1 MSEQGI
7 QQRIRLACSRVPVR
21 LHRNNTGVLRDQHGR
36 PVQFGLAKGSSDLI
50 GWTTRTITPEM
61 VGQRIAVFTSIEVKT
76 ATGRL
81 RPEQRQWLDAVQAA
95 GGIAGVARSVE
106 DAARLT
112 TAACDGT
119 MASAHKPDSCG
130 LDSPLWTRDQPA

>member
-1 MSEQGI
+1 MTEQQI
-7 QQRIRLACSRVPVR
+7 QQHIRLTCSRGPVR
-21 LHRNNTGVLRDQHGR
+21 LYRNNTGTLKDSNGR
-36 PVQFGLAKGSSDLI
+36 PVQFGLAKGSADLI
-50 GWTTRTITPEM
+50 GWTTRTITPGM
-61 VGQRIAVFTSIEVKT
+61 VGQQVAVFTSIEVKT

-112 TAACDGT
+112 GAA
-119 MASAHKPDSCG
+119 
-130 LDSPLWTRDQPA
+130 